1 MWPFNKTPAKPPADS
16 YSDYATPEQFMG
28 GSRCAQLT
36 PDERAVVE
44 RRLSIFDGQMVH
56 PEYAN
61 DMFGVFAASSLAKY
75 AVDIVRDAEGSES
88 AGERTE
94 LLGAAV
100 SALQNADTIYPHPT
114 LKSHL
119 AEALE
124 KIGLSAD
131 AAKFR
136 SEASREE
143 ATRTIKDT
151 DEILRADLT
160 YRL

>member
-1 MWPFNKTPAKPPADS
+1 MFN
-16 YSDYATPEQFMG
+16 
-28 GSRCAQLT
+28 
-36 PDERAVVE
+36 
-44 RRLSIFDGQMVH
+44 GQMVH
-56 PEYAN
+56 PEYAA

-75 AVDIVRDAEGSES
+75 ALDIVQDAEESES
-88 AGERTE
+88 ARERTE

-100 SALQNADTIYPHPT
+100 SAFRSADAIYPYPA

-119 AEALE
+119 AEVLE

-136 SEASREE
+136 SEASRDE